1 MQLFTFS
8 HTENTSKQQK
18 NGGFYEY
25 GANTLG
31 AGVSFVCKSLRTR
44 SDF

>member
-1 MQLFTFS
+1 MGQS
-8 HTENTSKQQK
+8 GNNTIRQSG
-18 NGGFYEY
+18 NEIWSVIII
-25 GANTLG
+25 TLR